1 MTVLIALDQGTTS
14 TRTVAFDK
22 DLNIIHSEQK
32 EYPLLYP
39 KDGWVEIE
47 PNELM
52 GSVYATIDPVIDVC
66 ADIVAMGI
74 TNQRETTV
82 IWDADSGQPIYNAIV
97 WQDRRT
103 ADKCMQLKQAGYEEV
118 IRSKTGLLLDPYFS
132 STKISWILDNVDGA
146 RVKAEAGK
154 LRFGTIDTYLL
165 WQLSKGDIFKTDVT
179 NASRTNLYNIHSR
192 NWDDEL
198 LEIFNIPASMLP
210 EVHSSDSNFG
220 KLVRGNKEIQITG
233 VIGDQQSALVGQRC
247 FQPGQMK
254 ATFGTGCFL
263 MVNTGNESLQSTSGL
278 LNTLGYGL
286 SGEISYALEGSIFSA
301 GTIIQWLRD
310 NMEFFSNSQESI
322 KFLDATG
329 KSNDVLFV
337 PGFTGIGAPH
347 WNSEIRA
354 AFYGITRDSTKTDMV
369 TAAFKA
375 LIYQVMDIK
384 EALKI
389 DGIEI
394 NGLSIDGGMAANSSF
409 CQLLADFLGQ
419 EVQVP
424 SSLESTAIGAA
435 ITAGLGSNF
444 FSIDDLKS
452 QQSKNSTTYIPR
464 DDIFDPRDLVEWKK
478 FLRVLLGRIQL
489 KRYQL
494 HSTQ

>member
-1 MTVLIALDQGTTS
+1 MSVLIAIDQGTTS

-22 DLNIIHSEQK
+22 NLNIIQSKQK
-32 EYPLLYP
+32 EYQLIYP
-39 KDGWVEIE
+39 NDGWVEIN
-47 PNELM
+47 PDELLC
-52 GSVYATIDPVIDVC
+52 SIFETVDPVLNFC
-66 ADIVAMGI
+66 SDILSIGI
-74 TNQRETTV
+74 TNQRETTLV
-82 IWDADSGQPIYNAIV
+82 WDAKSGQPLYNAIV

-103 ADKCMQLKQAGYEEV
+103 AQHCMQLKKDGHEDN
-118 IRSKTGLLLDPYFS
+118 IKNKTGLLLDPYFS
-132 STKISWILDNVDGA
+132 ATKISWILDNVNGA
-146 RVKAEAGK
+146 RQKAEKGE
-154 LRFGTIDTYLL
+154 LRFGTVDTFML
-165 WQLSKGDIFKTDVT
+165 WQFSNGNTFKTDVT
-179 NASRTNLYNIHSR
+179 NASRTSLYNIHSKD
-192 NWDDEL
+192 WDPEL
-198 LEIFNIPASMLP
+198 LEIFNIPVSMLP
-210 EVHSSDSNFG
+210 EVQPSDGNFG
-220 KLVRGNKEIQITG
+220 TFKRNNRIIDITG

-263 MVNTGNESLQSTSGL
+263 MVNTGDESLQSKSGL

-286 SGEISYALEGSIFSA
+286 SGRTSYALEGSIFSA

-310 NMEFFSNSQESI
+310 NMEFFLDSAESKNFLSKTGESN
-322 KFLDATG
+322 G
-329 KSNDVLFV
+329 VLFI

-354 AFYGITRDSTKTDMV
+354 AFYGITRDSSKIDMV

-394 NGLSIDGGMAANSSF
+394 KNLSIDGGMATNTSF

-424 SSLESTAIGAA
+424 SDLESTALGAA
-435 ITAGLGSNF
+435 ITAGLGSSF
-444 FSIDDLKS
+444 FTIVELQNKTLTNATIYKPR
-452 QQSKNSTTYIPR
+452 KN
-464 DDIFDPRDLVEWKK
+464 IFDLNDLTEWKK
-478 FLRVLLGRIQL
+478 LLRVLLDA
-489 KRYQL
+489 YN
-494 HSTQ
+494 

>member
-82 IWDADSGQPIYNAIV
+82 IWDTDSGQPIYNAIV

-103 ADKCMQLKQAGYEEV
+103 ANKCMQLKQAGYEDV

-146 RVKAEAGK
+146 RAKAEAGR

-165 WQLSKGDIFKTDVT
+165 WQLSKGEIFKTDVT

-220 KLVRGNKEIQITG
+220 KFVRGNKEIQITG

-278 LNTLGYGL
+278 LNTLGYGI

-384 EALKI
+384 DALKI
-389 DGIEI
+389 DGVEI
-394 NGLSIDGGMAANSSF
+394 NGLSIDGGMVANSSF

-444 FSIDDLKS
+444 FCIDDLKA
-452 QQSKNSTTYIPR
+452 QQSKNSTTYKPR
-464 DDIFDPRDLVEWKK
+464 DGIFDPRDLVEWKK
-478 FLRVLLGRIQL
+478 FLRVLLDA
-489 KRYQL
+489 YN
-494 HSTQ
+494 

>member
-82 IWDADSGQPIYNAIV
+82 IWDTDSGQPIYNAIV

-118 IRSKTGLLLDPYFS
+118 ITSKTGLLLDPYFS

-146 RVKAEAGK
+146 RVKAEAGR

-165 WQLSKGDIFKTDVT
+165 WQLSKGEIFKTDVT

-220 KLVRGNKEIQITG
+220 KFVRGNKEIQITG

-278 LNTLGYGL
+278 LNTLGYGI

-384 EALKI
+384 DALKI
-389 DGIEI
+389 DGVEI

-444 FSIDDLKS
+444 FSIDDLKA
-452 QQSKNSTTYIPR
+452 QQSKNSTAYKPR
-464 DDIFDPRDLVEWKK
+464 DGIFDPRDLVEWKK
-478 FLRVLLGRIQL
+478 FLRVLLDA
-489 KRYQL
+489 YN
-494 HSTQ
+494 

>member
-1 MTVLIALDQGTTS
+1 MTVLIAIDQGTTS
-14 TRTVAFDK
+14 TRTVAYDK

-39 KDGWVEIE
+39 NDGWVEIE
-47 PNELM
+47 PKELM
-52 GSVYATIDPVIDVC
+52 NSVYTTIDPVIDIC
-66 ADIVAMGI
+66 PDIVAAGI
-74 TNQRETTV
+74 TNQRETTL
-82 IWDADSGQPIYNAIV
+82 IWDADSGIPIYNAIV

-103 ADKCMQLKQAGYEEV
+103 SDQCMQLKQAGYEEA
-118 IRSKTGLLLDPYFS
+118 IKNKTGLLLDPYFS

-146 RVKAEAGK
+146 RAKAEAGK
-154 LRFGTIDTYLL
+154 LRFGTVDTYLL

-179 NASRTNLYNIHSR
+179 NASRTNLYNIHTR

-198 LEIFNIPASMLP
+198 LEIFKVPASMLP

-220 KLVRGNKEIQITG
+220 AFIRGDKMIQITG

-263 MVNTGNESLQSTSGL
+263 MVNTGNESLKSTSGL
-278 LNTLGYGL
+278 LNTIGYGL
-286 SGEISYALEGSIFSA
+286 SGETSYALEGSIFSA

-310 NMEFFSNSQESI
+310 NMEFFSDSQKSI
-322 KFLDATG
+322 KFLDAAG
-329 KSNDVLFV
+329 RSNGVLCI

-354 AFYGITRDSTKTDMV
+354 AFYGITRDSTKTDIV

-375 LIYQVMDIK
+375 LIYQVIDIK
-384 EALKI
+384 DALKI

-394 NGLSIDGGMAANSSF
+394 NNLSIDGGMAANSSF

-444 FSIDDLKS
+444 FSIEDLHAD
-452 QQSKNSTTYIPR
+452 QSTHSNTYQPR
-464 DDIFDPRDLVEWKK
+464 DETFDPGDLDEWRK
-478 FLRVLLGRIQL
+478 FLSVLLNVY
-489 KRYQL
+489 K
-494 HSTQ
+494 